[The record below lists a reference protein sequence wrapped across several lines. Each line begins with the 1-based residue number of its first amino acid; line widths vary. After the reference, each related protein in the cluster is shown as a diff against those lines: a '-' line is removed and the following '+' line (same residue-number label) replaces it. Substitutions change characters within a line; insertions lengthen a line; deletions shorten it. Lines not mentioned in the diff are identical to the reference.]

1 MPEGH
6 KTHFLAREHHD
17 LLGKEAPLKVTSP
30 QGRFREDAR
39 KVSGRCLESVRAAG
53 KHLFYQFEGAAIV
66 HVHLGRYGK
75 FRQRESPPPK
85 PVGQI
90 RMRMVGSNASLDL
103 TGPTT
108 CRVIDSELQKEVLKR
123 LGPDPLA
130 GGKKSDVWKNMTKS
144 GKPIGALLLDQAVV
158 AGVGNIFRAEILFEA
173 GLDPHIPGSDLSQD
187 SFDRLWKSLKRMMTV
202 GLKHGK
208 IIAVTAGEAGMPLA
222 KIPEDQRFR
231 VYGQTECPQCD
242 SPISTVE
249 VAARRLYLCK
259 HCQSCRC

>member
-53 KHLFYQFEGAAIV
+53 KHLFYEFEGAAIV

-130 GGKKSDVWKNMTKS
+130 PGTL
-144 GKPIGALLLDQAVV
+144 PALRPWIECPKL
-158 AGVGNIFRAEILFEA
+158 
-173 GLDPHIPGSDLSQD
+173 
-187 SFDRLWKSLKRMMTV
+187 
-202 GLKHGK
+202 GK
-208 IIAVTAGEAGMPLA
+208 ITSGLSCE
-222 KIPEDQRFR
+222 
-231 VYGQTECPQCD
+231 
-242 SPISTVE
+242 S
-249 VAARRLYLCK
+249 RRAMGL
-259 HCQSCRC
+259 HQ